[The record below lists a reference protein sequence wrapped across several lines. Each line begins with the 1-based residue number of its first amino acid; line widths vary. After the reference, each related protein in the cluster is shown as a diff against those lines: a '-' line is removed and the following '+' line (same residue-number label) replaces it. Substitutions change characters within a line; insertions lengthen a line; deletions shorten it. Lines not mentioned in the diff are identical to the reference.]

1 MNGLENIL
9 PSLDIALN
17 FENQFSGL
25 SAITKMMQSQ
35 QVWQNQIIGLGMQQ
49 ARLKS
54 IGQHQ
59 AFYLK
64 NFSGLDTITK
74 SIAMQP
80 KFNIPSAAFDTISSI
95 GRQHEQLFGNLKGI
109 AAAAAMNQSAFSQMK
124 NLQFAL
130 SGISGQMAAIAA
142 AQKNWS
148 LLDEFVNI
156 GEQAIEIS
164 NNLTSEIA
172 LTEAESKRFESL
184 IEFILTLLKKNKKF
198 GTNALLFLSVIVN
211 LMALH
216 QYYDF
221 IKDKPETA
229 TNEDLAKFEKK
240 IIQTITTK
248 LIEQKEYRITNRS
261 IRVMLKPKFKSKIIE
276 VLPIHFEIVV
286 LKVHHKWIYASYF
299 SPKENLPQ
307 TGWILK
313 KYLDKP
319 E

>member
-1 MNGLENIL
+1 MKGLENIL
-9 PSLDIALN
+9 HSLDIASK

-25 SAITKMMQSQ
+25 NAVTKMMQSQ
-35 QVWQNQIIGLGMQQ
+35 QLWQNQLSGLGMQQ
-49 ARLKS
+49 ALLKS

-59 AFYLK
+59 AFNVK
-64 NFSGLDTITK
+64 NFSGLDAIAK

-80 KFNIPSAAFDTISSI
+80 KFNIPTTAFDTISSI

-109 AAAAAMNQSAFSQMK
+109 AAAATMHQSAFSQMK

-148 LLDEFVNI
+148 LLDDFENI
-156 GEQAIEIS
+156 SEQAIEIS

-184 IEFILTLLKKNKKF
+184 IEFILTFLKKNKKF

-211 LMALH
+211 IMALH

-229 TNEDLAKFEKK
+229 TKEDLVKFEKK

-248 LIEQKEYRITNRS
+248 LKEQKEYRITNRKNK
-261 IRVMLKPKFKSKIIE
+261 VMLKPKSKSKVIE
-276 VLPIHFEIVV
+276 ILPTDFEIVV
-286 LKVHHKWIYASYF
+286 LQVHHKWIYASYF
-299 SPKENLPQ
+299 SPKDNLPQ